1 MRLPPNLLD
10 EIRARLPVSQIVAKR
25 VQLKRAGREFK
36 GLSPFKQ
43 EKTPSFTVNDEKG
56 FYHCFATGEHGDIF
70 TFLIKTEGISFP
82 EAVER
87 LADEAGVSLP
97 KQPDYNPERES
108 QRAKQLKL
116 MTDAAAFFAA
126 QLRANNGSEARE
138 YIARRQLDHT
148 TVDTFEL
155 GYAPGS
161 RNALKDHLAKLGY
174 SVNDMVATGMLI
186 GGEDIATPYDRFRHR
201 IMFPIHDLKGRVVAF
216 GGRAMDPDQPA
227 KYLNSPE
234 TPLFHK
240 GAVLYNSHRARPAAY
255 DAGEVIAVEGYMDV
269 IALAKAG
276 FMQSVA
282 PLGTALTSDQ
292 LGLLWRMSS
301 EPILCFDGDTAGQK
315 AAYRAI
321 DTALPLL
328 QAGQSLRFAFLSSG
342 LDPDDLIRQQGPD
355 AMRDVLNRA
364 QPLADVLWQREWNA
378 SDWSTPERRA
388 GLEKRLRH
396 LVSEIKDQGVRSH
409 YGQVLRE
416 RLDAAWNIN
425 RGQATQTT
433 DRQSSYG
440 NRQAKQRNW
449 KQNKRNSLG
458 ARLNASNTWVQHS
471 ASLKQSGLVA
481 GAGQSIPDREAL
493 LIRTLLNHPWLL
505 DEFAEDIADLEF
517 ASQTAK
523 KLRDGLLT
531 IHANELELDRSVIHN
546 QLEVL
551 RLGQDL
557 ELVNRIAT
565 HKSDRFAEQNAET
578 SDVVAGWRHTVA
590 LHRRQMMQSELLATE
605 REYLDTGDEDAMTR
619 LVELQRQIA
628 HSLANEALL
637 ED

>member
-1 MRLPPNLLD
+1 
-10 EIRARLPVSQIVAKR
+10 
-25 VQLKRAGREFK
+25 
-36 GLSPFKQ
+36 
-43 EKTPSFTVNDEKG
+43 
-56 FYHCFATGEHGDIF
+56 
-70 TFLIKTEGISFP
+70 
-82 EAVER
+82 
-87 LADEAGVSLP
+87 
-97 KQPDYNPERES
+97 
-108 QRAKQLKL
+108 
-116 MTDAAAFFAA
+116 
-126 QLRANNGSEARE
+126 
-138 YIARRQLDHT
+138 
-148 TVDTFEL
+148 
-155 GYAPGS
+155 
-161 RNALKDHLAKLGY
+161 
-174 SVNDMVATGMLI
+174 
-186 GGEDIATPYDRFRHR
+186 
-201 IMFPIHDLKGRVVAF
+201 
-216 GGRAMDPDQPA
+216 
-227 KYLNSPE
+227 
-234 TPLFHK
+234 
-240 GAVLYNSHRARPAAY
+240 
-255 DAGEVIAVEGYMDV
+255 
-269 IALAKAG
+269 
-276 FMQSVA
+276 
-282 PLGTALTSDQ
+282 
-292 LGLLWRMSS
+292 LLWRMSS

-458 ARLNASNTWVQHS
+458 ARLNASNTWIQHS

>member
-116 MTDAAAFFAA
+116 MTDAAAFFTA
-126 QLRANNGSEARE
+126 QLHANSGSEARE
-138 YIARRQLDHT
+138 YIARRQLDHA
-148 TVDTFEL
+148 TVDTFGL
-155 GYAPGS
+155 GYAPNS

-174 SVNDMVATGMLI
+174 SVNDMITTGMLI

-301 EPILCFDGDTAGQK
+301 EPILCFDGDAAGQK

-342 LDPDDLIRQQGPD
+342 LDPDDLIRQQGSD
-355 AMRDVLNRA
+355 AMREVLNHA

-396 LVSEIKDQGVRSH
+396 LVSEIKDPGVRSH
-409 YGQVLRE
+409 YGQALRE
-416 RLDAAWNIN
+416 RLDAAWNID
-425 RGQATQTT
+425 RGPAGQSN
-433 DRQSSYG
+433 DRRSNYGGRQS
-440 NRQAKQRNW
+440 KQRNW

-458 ARLNASNTWVQHS
+458 ARLSASNSWIQHS

-517 ASQTAK
+517 TSQTAK

-531 IHANELELDRSVIHN
+531 IHANEIELDRSLIHN

-565 HKSDRFAEQNAET
+565 HKSDRFAEENAET

>member
-10 EIRARLPVSQIVAKR
+10 EIRARLPVSQIVGKR
-25 VQLKRAGREFK
+25 VPLKRAGREFK
-36 GLSPFKQ
+36 GLSPFKN

-70 TFLIKTEGISFP
+70 TFLMQTEGISFP

-97 KQPDYNPERES
+97 KQRDYNPERET
-108 QRAKQLKL
+108 QRKTQLTL
-116 MTDAAAFFAA
+116 MTDAAEFFTQ
-126 QLRANNGSEARE
+126 QLRSNSGFSARE
-138 YIARRQLDHT
+138 YIAGRQLDNA
-148 TVDTFEL
+148 TVDTFGL
-155 GYAPGS
+155 GYAPNS
-161 RNALKDHLAKLGY
+161 RNALKEHLTKLGY
-174 SVNDMVATGMLI
+174 AVSDMIATGMLI

-201 IMFPIHDLKGRVVAF
+201 IMFPIHDLKGRIVAF

-240 GAVLYNSHRARPAAY
+240 GSVLYNSHRARPAAY
-255 DAGEVIAVEGYMDV
+255 DAGEVITVEGYMDV

-292 LGLLWRMSS
+292 LAVLWRMTS
-301 EPILCFDGDTAGQK
+301 EPILCFDGDAAGQK
-315 AAYRAI
+315 AAFRAL

-328 QAGQSLRFAFLSSG
+328 QPGQSLRFAFLTSG
-342 LDPDDLIRQQGPD
+342 LDPDDLIRLQGPD
-355 AMRDVLNRA
+355 AMREVLDRA
-364 QPLADVLWQREWNA
+364 QPLADVLWQREWSA

-388 GLEKRLRH
+388 GLEKRLRQ
-396 LVSEIKDQGVRSH
+396 LVSEIQDQGVRSH
-409 YGQVLRE
+409 YGQIIRE
-416 RLDAAWNIN
+416 RLDTAWNVSRPQPN
-425 RGQATQTT
+425 QQSGRKKTYQGRSNQT
-433 DRQSSYG
+433 
-440 NRQAKQRNW
+440 RNW
-449 KQNKRNSLG
+449 NSKKRGSLG
-458 ARLNASNTWVQHS
+458 ARLNSSSNYMEHS
-471 ASLKQSGLVA
+471 RSLKQSGLVA
-481 GAGQSIPDREAL
+481 GVGQTIPDREAL

-505 DEFAEDIADLEF
+505 DDYAEDIADLEF
-517 ASQTAK
+517 TSQTATR
-523 KLRDGLLT
+523 LRNGLLT
-531 IHANELELDRSVIHN
+531 IHANEIELDRSLIHN

-565 HKSDRFAEQNAET
+565 HKSDRFAEETAET
-578 SDVVAGWRHTVA
+578 SDVEVGWRHTVA

>member
-10 EIRARLPVSQIVAKR
+10 EIRARIPVSQIVGKR
-25 VQLKRAGREFK
+25 VPLKRAGREFK
-36 GLSPFKQ
+36 GLSPFKD

-87 LADEAGVSLP
+87 LAEEAGVSLP
-97 KQPDYNPERES
+97 KQRDYNPEQEN
-108 QRAKQLKL
+108 QRTTQLKL
-116 MTDAAAFFAA
+116 MADAAAYFTQ
-126 QLRANNGSEARE
+126 QLRSNIGGEARE
-138 YIARRQLDHT
+138 YISRRQIGST

-155 GYAPGS
+155 GYAANS
-161 RNALKDHLAKLGY
+161 RHALKDHLTKLGY
-174 SVNDMVATGMLI
+174 AIKDMVATGMLI
-186 GGEDIATPYDRFRHR
+186 GGEDIAKPYDRFRHR
-201 IMFPIHDLKGRVVAF
+201 IMFPIHDMKGRVVAF

-240 GAVLYNSHRARPAAY
+240 GAILYNNHRARPVAF
-255 DAGEVIAVEGYMDV
+255 DAGEVVAVEGYMDV

-282 PLGTALTSDQ
+282 PLGTALTPEQ
-292 LGLLWRMSS
+292 LALLWRMSD
-301 EPILCFDGDTAGQK
+301 EPILCFDGDAAGQK
-315 AAYRAI
+315 AAYRAV

-328 QAGQSLRFAFLSSG
+328 EAGHSLRFVFLTGG
-342 LDPDDLIRQQGPD
+342 LDPDDLIRQQGPE
-355 AMRDVLNRA
+355 AMRDALNKA
-364 QPLADVLWQREWNA
+364 QPLADVLWQREWA
-378 SDWSTPERRA
+378 VSDWSTPERRA
-388 GLEKRLRH
+388 GLEKRLRK
-396 LVSEIKDQGVRSH
+396 LVTEIKDPGVRNH
-409 YGQVLRE
+409 YGQVLRA
-416 RLDAAWNIN
+416 RLDAAWNFSREQSDKPSGGRGYAN
-425 RGQATQTT
+425 RPNSGRKWQP
-433 DRQSSYG
+433 
-440 NRQAKQRNW
+440 
-449 KQNKRNSLG
+449 NKRNNQKS
-458 ARLNASNTWVQHS
+458 RLNPSSALMEHS
-471 ASLKQSGLVA
+471 PSLKQSGLVA
-481 GAGQSIPDREAL
+481 GVGQTIPDREAL
-493 LIRTLLNHPWLL
+493 MLRTLLNHPWLL
-505 DEFAEDIADLEF
+505 DEFAEDIAVLEF
-517 ASQTAK
+517 KSQTATR
-523 KLRDGLLT
+523 LRDGLLT
-531 IHANELELDRSVIHN
+531 IHANEIELDRSLIHN

-565 HKSDRFAEQNAET
+565 HKSDRFAEEDAET
-578 SDVVAGWRHTVA
+578 SDVEAGWRHTVA
-590 LHRRQMMQSELLATE
+590 LHRRQMMQGELIATE

>member
-10 EIRARLPVSQIVAKR
+10 EIRARLPVSQIVGKR

-36 GLSPFKQ
+36 GLSPFKD

-70 TFLIKTEGISFP
+70 SFLIKTEGISFP

-97 KQPDYNPERES
+97 KQRDYNPEQQTKRDT
-108 QRAKQLKL
+108 QLKL
-116 MTDAAAFFAA
+116 MAEAALFFTQ
-126 QLRANNGSEARE
+126 QLRSNIGSGARE
-138 YIARRQLDHT
+138 YIASRQIANP

-155 GYAPGS
+155 GYAPNS
-161 RNALKDHLAKLGY
+161 RHALKDHLTKQGFA
-174 SVNDMVATGMLI
+174 VDDMVTTGMLI
-186 GGEDIATPYDRFRHR
+186 GGEDIAKPYDRFRHR
-201 IMFPIHDLKGRVVAF
+201 IMFPIHDIKGRVVAF

-240 GAVLYNSHRARPAAY
+240 GAVLYNSHRARPASF

-292 LGLLWRMSS
+292 LGLLWRMSD
-301 EPILCFDGDTAGQK
+301 EPILCFDGDAAGQK

-328 QAGQSLRFAFLSSG
+328 EPGHSLRFAFLTGG
-342 LDPDDLIRQQGPD
+342 LDPDDLIRQQGPE
-355 AMRDVLNRA
+355 AMRDVLDKA
-364 QPLADVLWQREWNA
+364 QPLADVLWQREWA
-378 SDWSTPERRA
+378 VSDWSTPERRA
-388 GLEKRLRH
+388 GLEKKLRQ
-396 LVSEIKDQGVRSH
+396 LVTEIKDTSVRAH
-409 YGQVLRE
+409 YGQVLRA
-416 RLDAAWNIN
+416 RLDAAWNIPN
-425 RGQATQTT
+425 AQDATQPAG
-433 DRQSSYG
+433 RSFG
-440 NRQAKQRNW
+440 NRSRNGRKW
-449 KQNKRNSLG
+449 QPNKRNNQKS
-458 ARLNASNTWVQHS
+458 RLNPSSGWIEHS
-471 ASLKQSGLVA
+471 PSLRNSGLVA
-481 GAGQSIPDREAL
+481 GVGQTIPDREAL
-493 LIRTLLNHPWLL
+493 MVRTLLNHPWLL
-505 DEFAEDIADLEF
+505 DEFAEDIAALEF
-517 ASQTAK
+517 SSPTVTR
-523 KLRDGLLT
+523 LRDGLLT
-531 IHANELELDRSVIHN
+531 IHANEIELDRTLIHN

-565 HKSDRFAEQNAET
+565 HKSDRFAEQDAET
-578 SDVVAGWRHTVA
+578 SDVEAGWRHTVA
-590 LHRRQMMQSELLATE
+590 LHRRQMMQSELIATE